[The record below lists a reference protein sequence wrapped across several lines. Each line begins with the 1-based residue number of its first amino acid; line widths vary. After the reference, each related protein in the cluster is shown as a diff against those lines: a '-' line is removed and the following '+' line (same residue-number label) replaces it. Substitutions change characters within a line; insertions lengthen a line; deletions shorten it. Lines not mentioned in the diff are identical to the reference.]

1 MLKVGLPPGVR
12 KLIPLCLSI
21 KAKLPFGDAF
31 GDAFDGAKRIAL
43 ESRRECFWWLTCLP
57 VSR

>member
-21 KAKLPFGDAF
+21 KAKLPFD
-31 GDAFDGAKRIAL
+31 DAFDGAKRIAPN
-43 ESRRECFWWLTCLP
+43 SYSYP
-57 VSR
+57 QN